1 MRSSYFV
8 NFLVIFYLTQYYF
21 YIITCVYLADEQVY
35 IICPMYHHVVHCWY
49 MSSSTDV
56 VSSLLC
62 MRWQL
67 ILGNRFRSW
76 LDRQEAV
83 LEDLEP
89 RFLKQGRR
97 DMNTHRPLPPPPSP
111 PLSSHT
117 NTPITTVTVVLG
129 S

>member
-8 NFLVIFYLTQYYF
+8 NFLVIFHLTQYYF

-35 IICPMYHHVVHCWY
+35 NLFPMCHHVVHCWY

-97 DMNTHRPLPPPPSP
+97 DVNTHTPPTTTPPPSP
-111 PLSSHT
+111 RACTHT
-117 NTPITTVTVVLG
+117 HTHL
-129 S
+129 